1 MQGHSKLFKGGVVK
15 VWATACV
22 WYTVFELSED
32 MPPKEKLDTWEI
44 AYDAIL
50 GSKISTVIT
59 CPHCEIV
66 TECR

>member
-1 MQGHSKLFKGGVVK
+1 LQGHSKLFKGGVVK

-22 WYTVFELSED
+22 WYTVFERSED
-32 MPPKEKLDTWEI
+32 MPPKEKLDTWE
-44 AYDAIL
+44 
-50 GSKISTVIT
+50 ISTVIT